1 MMLLSANNNL
11 NMRKLIAIVVL
22 FCSTLSCY
30 SQIRVGPILGFNV
43 SKGTS
48 DNLNFET
55 EARIKPQLG
64 VITNYSLSEKI
75 DLESGL
81 IANFKGQNFTATY
94 YYNDWFT
101 GLNKSIVKGERNLFY
116 LTVPVC
122 ISYSKQ
128 LEKGKIGFI
137 TGPEI
142 SVLAHQKS
150 TIKSGEYMPTVN
162 YPRIDAGWS
171 IGINATSN
179 KGYGARLQYCFGL
192 RDTWDVDSN
201 RGAEDFTTRNNEFK
215 ISLYYLFGGGII

>member
-30 SQIRVGPILGFNV
+30 SQIRVGPILGLNI

-48 DNLNFET
+48 DNIRFST
-55 EARIKPQLG
+55 EAKVKPQIG
-64 VITNYSLSEKI
+64 VITSYSLGEKI

-81 IANFKGQNFTATY
+81 IANFKGQNFKATY
-94 YYNDWFT
+94 TYYDWFT
-101 GLNKSIVKGERNLFY
+101 GIYDQSVVKGERNLFY

-122 ISYSKQ
+122 ISYSK
-128 LEKGKIGFI
+128 LIEKGKIGFI
-137 TGPEI
+137 TGPEL
-142 SVLAHQKS
+142 SVLAYQKS
-150 TIKSGEYMPTVN
+150 TIKSGKFMPAVN

-171 IGINATSN
+171 IGLNATSN

-192 RDTWDVDSN
+192 RDTWEVDSN
-201 RGAEDFTTRNNEFK
+201 EDFTTRNNEFK

>member
-11 NMRKLIAIVVL
+11 NMRKLIAILVL

-30 SQIRVGPILGFNV
+30 SQIRVGPILGLNI

-48 DNLNFET
+48 DNIRFST
-55 EARIKPQLG
+55 EAKVKPQIG

-94 YYNDWFT
+94 TDYDQ
-101 GLNKSIVKGERNLFY
+101 SVVKGERNLFY

-122 ISYSKQ
+122 ISYSK
-128 LEKGKIGFI
+128 LIEKGKIGFI
-137 TGPEI
+137 TGPEL
-142 SVLAHQKS
+142 SVLAYQKS
-150 TIKSGEYMPTVN
+150 TIKSGKFMPAVN

-192 RDTWDVDSN
+192 RDTWEVDYN
-201 RGAEDFTTRNNEFK
+201 RNSEDFTTRNNELK